1 MLPTTINRLRT
12 LWPTDIS
19 YELDRLFDDFYT
31 HPAVEWTGWRPRADL
46 FETDDDY
53 RLQLDL
59 PGFRVEDVNVTVDR
73 GMLTISGEREMV
85 AEKEGEN
92 YHVRERHVG
101 KFARGFSLPTHLD
114 AEHVKANL
122 ENGVLTVL
130 LPKLAEAKPKQ
141 IEVVVK

>member
-1 MLPTTINRLRT
+1 MLPTRINRLRT
-12 LWPTDIS
+12 FWPTDIAC
-19 YELDRLFDDFYT
+19 ELDRLFDDFYT
-31 HPAVEWTGWRPRADL
+31 RPAVEWTGRRSRADL

-53 RLQLDL
+53 RLELDL
-59 PGFRVEDVNVTVDR
+59 PGFRVEDVSVTVDR
-73 GMLTISGEREMV
+73 GMLTISGERGMV

-101 KFARGFSLPTHLD
+101 KFVRSFSLPTHID

-141 IEVVVK
+141 IEVAVK